1 MGDTAKEIVEC
12 ARNEKWKVC
21 IYGLGYFGKK
31 IADRLSDI
39 LHIKIDYYCDG
50 NAENVAS
57 FHLPGAAGIE
67 KKTLMGMCEDVL
79 VLILVDY
86 PYDDV
91 IQKEL
96 AGNCRLHT
104 VRIRDVAAMDEVA
117 ADFYGEDLYRRYQ
130 NLEKI
135 SEKIS
140 EKTCEP
146 IERKETDGLN
156 KIAVYTC
163 ITGGY
168 DKLMQPCVVEECCD
182 YYVISDDPDM
192 GGGVFRYVNVDTVV
206 PDCSMSAKDKNRYCK
221 MHPHEI
227 FPKYDFTIYM
237 DGSIRIKNPIAHFI
251 NNIGASGLSIH
262 RHKIHDCIYI
272 DGIFAEWLG
281 VVEKEKIIRELK
293 RYMEEGLPRKFGMCE
308 CMMIVSDL
316 QNKTGRQ
323 LYRKWHEE
331 YQKGAGRDQF
341 SFIYA
346 LWKMG
351 LCVNAVGNLCPGGNV
366 WTNPDIIWNRKSHY
380 A

>member
-1 MGDTAKEIVEC
+1 MDDTDKNIINR
-12 ARNEKWKVC
+12 ARDERWKVC
-21 IYGLGYFGKK
+21 IYGLGYLGKK
-31 IADRLSDI
+31 IAYRLPDI

-57 FHLPGAAGIE
+57 FALPGALGIE
-67 KKTLMGMCEDVL
+67 KETLMRTYEAVL

-96 AGNCRLHT
+96 AGNVWLHA
-104 VRIRDVAAMDEVA
+104 VRIRDVAALDEVA
-117 ADFYGEDLYRRYQ
+117 ADFYGNDLYKCYQ
-130 NLEKI
+130 SLEQ
-135 SEKIS
+135 SAE
-140 EKTCEP
+140 EPCE
-146 IERKETDGLN
+146 IIKKKETDGLK

-163 ITGGY
+163 ITGNY
-168 DKLMQPCVVEECCD
+168 DRLMQPCAVEECCD

-192 GGGVFRYVNVDTVV
+192 GRGAFWYVDVDTVV
-206 PDCSMSAKDKNRYCK
+206 PNCSMSAKDKNRYCK

-227 FPKYDFTIYM
+227 FSEYDYTIYM
-237 DGSIRIKNPIAHFI
+237 DGSIRIKNPIAHFTEKV
-251 NNIGASGLSIH
+251 GVSGLSIH

-281 VVEKEKIIRELK
+281 LVEKEEVVRELK
-293 RYMEEGLPRKFGMCE
+293 RYMEEGLPRKYGMFE
-308 CMMIVSDL
+308 CGMIVSDL

-323 LYRKWHEE
+323 LYGKWYEE
-331 YQKGAGRDQF
+331 YQKGAKRDQF

-351 LCVNAVGNLCPGGNV
+351 LCADAVGNLCPSGNV